1 MNKLKNLTSK
11 SEDGFTLIELLIV
24 IVIIGILAAVAI
36 PIFLNQQKAAVD
48 STVQSDVRNTVTNVA
63 LAVTQYPDATE
74 FVAGDAPATPV
85 ANTAYVKVVQSNG
98 NTVTVAKDTTTAGAG
113 AGDYQVK
120 GSNPA
125 AGKYKTATPFT
136 FSSATGKYTS

>member
-48 STVQSDVRNTVTNVA
+48 SGVVSDVRNTVTNVA
-63 LAVTQYPDATE
+63 LLQTQDPDAA
-74 FVAGDAPATPV
+74 VSGAT
-85 ANTAYVKVVQSNG
+85 KVVTG
-98 NTVTVAKDTTTAGAG
+98 DNTITVAAGTKAG
-113 AGDYQVK
+113 NYSVSGYNAK
-120 GSNPA
+120 GS
-125 AGKYKTATPFT
+125 KYVATGSAFT
-136 FSSATGKYTS
+136 FSNWTGKYTTGASTTAE